1 MYSKHMAPWLA
12 YTLNEELPLSLWMQC
27 GDGLHTKS
35 SKVGRENR
43 NGFLEKVEIK
53 ISLKR

>member
-35 SKVGRENR
+35 SKVGRENG